1 MAAPLDPR
9 LAGVSP
15 VLAVAFH
22 DNGDLDADGFTAIVD
37 HVLAAGVTSALMFGL
52 ASEFHKLTDHE
63 RDELA
68 DILLDRTA
76 GHPGFAVICSVT
88 DHATHAAVRRARR
101 YEELGAAAVNVL
113 PPHFLAPPT
122 EAVVAHLDAVMDA
135 VSVPVML
142 QHAPGQTGTLVRP
155 DDLGQLASRH
165 RNFRIVKVESNPPG
179 PMIAALADVGLQSFV
194 GQAGVHL
201 PSAVAAG
208 AIGVQPGCS
217 MVPLYR
223 QLWSA
228 ANSGDRG
235 GLAAAHAELL
245 PVISHW
251 MTGIEMIVQAEKT
264 VLHRLGVIGA
274 DHCRAPGARLDPY
287 ALALVDRVLE
297 RLPAGGRGP

>member
-22 DNGDLDADGFTAIVD
+22 DNGDLDPLGFTAIVD

-52 ASEFHKLTDHE
+52 ASEFHKLTDFE
-63 RDELA
+63 RDELGE
-68 DILLDRTA
+68 ILLDRTA
-76 GHPGFAVICSVT
+76 GHPGFAAICSVT
-88 DHATHAAVRRARR
+88 DHATHVAVRRAKR
-101 YEELGAAAVNVL
+101 YEARGAAAVNVL
-113 PPHFLAPPT
+113 PPHFLGPST

-135 VSVPVML
+135 VSVPVVL
-142 QHAPGQTGTLVRP
+142 QYAPIQTGTLLRP

-165 RNFRIVKVESNPPG
+165 HNFRIVKVECNPPG
-179 PMIAALADVGLQSFV
+179 PMIAALADLGLQSFV

-217 MVPLYR
+217 MVPLY
-223 QLWSA
+223 QQMW
-228 ANSGDRG
+228 
-235 GLAAAHAELL
+235 LAAATGDAKGLALVYAELL
-245 PVISHW
+245 PVLSHW
-251 MTGIEMIVQAEKT
+251 MTGVETIVQAEKT

-287 ALALVDRVLE
+287 AFALVDQMLE
-297 RLPAGGRGP
+297 RLRKGGRS